1 MQESSNPPNSL
12 LRRWLLVLVLLSLFP
27 ITITAPYVL
36 LEPEQ
41 PDVVVPFPE
50 DLAPQSDGY
59 LLVVLDGV
67 GENIM
72 RDSTMMPKLVDR
84 LDEQAVL
91 SVTTGPLTLSATCV
105 REMMTGVPNA
115 PIDGLKNFNM
125 GHPGGFGP
133 WLLAAASEQH
143 SVGMIGSYVMGNMYG
158 DSPNIEFINTFEGHA
173 DYYEGDR
180 ATGAILE
187 EWLVDGRHNVIAAH
201 FSGPDKVGH
210 KWGTVS
216 EEYRNKMLDMD
227 QHLSS
232 LLRFVP
238 ANWTVVVTAD
248 HGMTASGS
256 HGSAEADTR
265 NVLALVSGPE
275 IDASARA
282 DAAQLDLAALML
294 YDLGLDFPSQVH
306 GRVPLPLLSISLDDR
321 DKVEAW
327 NWEAALH
334 RHVFFHPED
343 TEIYRVVEINW
354 QGIEG
359 DPVSIRPLDVFISI
373 AVLSATFLLAY
384 KWLQQGQSTSK
395 KEQQHLL
402 LLGGIVVASVWFH
415 SHLSFSAMIPRAIGA
430 GGVVWLVASS
440 LGRTPPLALKGTSNF
455 FKPFPWLL
463 GLLMLTLFFFDLSR
477 GLLVLLVA
485 WVVFWSVGAMTGQ
498 AKQYAPSSKTVHLL
512 AVLVSLL
519 LGSLRLWYALLPMFL
534 LVTGLALEKTAQSRP
549 RHERVSVWAI
559 WCLLV
564 LSLSYV
570 HRRILGDH
578 HLLKLV
584 NLAPSNVFSAL
595 VLAVM
600 LILFSVFFGLVSQR
614 QYGRAHA
621 IWCFVFLVSAFTLSR
636 IEWLWVQQIVLLGIL
651 ALYFGAGLATNL
663 DLSSRKLL
671 LHAGLALHMM
681 VSWGPWATVAGL
693 TLLLSLPAMVEG
705 LRIPKRQPMNWREQ
719 PQAMLAWMVL
729 PWVVWILWWTLMG
742 QVNGVQFCY
751 EGICPHPRELDPG
764 LVKVQGGYF
773 GGGAQPSTIWMTIMV
788 VSPLLMM
795 SVALMHQFMVE
806 GLDLRPYVVSQGLI
820 VFGCLA
826 LYAYTPIYPRLVFSL
841 TYNMLFASAQMCFAL
856 LAMGWFRIT
865 HETEGVRGMFGVNF
879 QLGDR
884 KFRDYE
890 TI

>member
-1 MQESSNPPNSL
+1 M
-12 LRRWLLVLVLLSLFP
+12 LRRWLVVLALLALAP
-27 ITITAPYVL
+27 ISFTAPYVL
-36 LEPEQ
+36 LEPDQ
-41 PDVVVPFPE
+41 PEEVVAFPSDIVPQPE
-50 DLAPQSDGY
+50 GY

-72 RDSTMMPKLVDR
+72 RDATMMPKLVER

-91 SVTTGPLTLSATCV
+91 SITTGPLTLSATCV

-125 GHPGGFGP
+125 GHPGGFDP
-133 WLLAAASEQH
+133 WLLAAGSEQH

-158 DSPNIEFINTFEGHA
+158 DASNIEFINTFEGHA

-180 ATGAILE
+180 ATGDILE
-187 EWLVDGRHNVIAAH
+187 QWLVDGRHNVIAAH

-265 NVLALVSGPE
+265 NVLALVSGPG

-294 YDLGLDFPSQVH
+294 YDLGLDFPAQVH
-306 GRVPLPLLSISLDDR
+306 GRVPLALLSISDEDR
-321 DKVEAW
+321 DTVEAW
-327 NWEAALH
+327 NWEAAFH

-343 TEIYRVVEINW
+343 ADTYRVAEIDW
-354 QGIEG
+354 AGIEG

-373 AVLSATFLLAY
+373 AVLSTALILAY
-384 KWLQQGQSTSK
+384 IWLQQGRPPTKS
-395 KEQQHLL
+395 EQQQLV
-402 LLGGIVVASVWFH
+402 LLGAIMVASVWFH
-415 SHLSFSAMIPRAIGA
+415 GHLSFSAMIPRAIGA
-430 GGVVWLVASS
+430 GGVVWLVATS
-440 LGRTPPLALKGTSNF
+440 LGRTPPLRLRISRNF
-455 FKPFPWLL
+455 FRPMPWLV
-463 GLLMLTLFFFDLSR
+463 GLAGLSLVFFDLSR
-477 GLLVLLVA
+477 GLLVLLMA
-485 WVVFWSVGAMTGQ
+485 WVAFWSLGALTGQ
-498 AKQYAPSSKTVHLL
+498 ARGHVPASKTVHLL
-512 AVLVSLL
+512 AVLTALL
-519 LGSLRLWYALLPMFL
+519 LGSLRLWYALVPVFL
-534 LVTGLALEKTAQSRP
+534 LMTGIAMEKTARRRP
-549 RHERVSVWAI
+549 RSEQMSTWAVWV
-559 WCLLV
+559 LLV

-584 NLAPSNVFSAL
+584 NMGVNDVFSGLVILALLVLFSLFFAFVNDQGDPRYRGGWCFGFL
-595 VLAVM
+595 VLA
-600 LILFSVFFGLVSQR
+600 LGLSSV
-614 QYGRAHA
+614 
-621 IWCFVFLVSAFTLSR
+621 
-636 IEWLWVQQIVLLGIL
+636 EWLWLQRIVLAGIL
-651 ALYFGAGLATNL
+651 ALYVGAGVAQHLPP
-663 DLSSRKLL
+663 SSRKVL

-681 VSWGPWATVAGL
+681 VSWGPWATVASM
-693 TLLLSLPAMVEG
+693 TLLMALPVVVRSLRLPEHRQGSWRQQPDVMV
-705 LRIPKRQPMNWREQ
+705 
-719 PQAMLAWMVL
+719 AWMVL

-764 LVKVQGGYF
+764 LVRVQGGYF
-773 GGGAQPSTIWMTIMV
+773 GGGAQPSTLWMAMMV
-788 VSPLLMM
+788 VSPLLTM
-795 SVALMHQFMVE
+795 SVAMMHCLISE
-806 GLDLRPYVVSQGLI
+806 GVDLRPYVIAQLLI

-841 TYNMLFASAQMCFAL
+841 TYNMLFASAQICFAL
-856 LAMGWFRIT
+856 LALGWSRFMQEIERRQRTGEGRGVLNPSKFRA
-865 HETEGVRGMFGVNF
+865 HET
-879 QLGDR
+879 
-884 KFRDYE
+884 
-890 TI
+890 I